1 MPDLIMKPTVFQNED
16 AERNLLAYIATSK
29 NNRPILEALTE
40 SDFSK
45 QEYRRI
51 YAAMNALM
59 LEGKAIDLVTIA
71 NKLLSIAGNDKLDE
85 LLADCVAEK
94 ICNSEWNAKQYVA
107 IVKAAAKRRRLF
119 EIFESGKNA
128 LQDETADVDVVYE
141 SIRQEMQG
149 MAANTGNKWLTIGEA
164 IIDAHEYIEK
174 IQKGEIKSMPT
185 GIETLDA
192 FTTGLHRG
200 ELTILGARPAV
211 GKSALGM
218 HIALAAAEA
227 GYKISVC
234 SREMTAIQYGMR
246 VLARG
251 IDFDSIKLR
260 NGNLSDD
267 EWAKVNRSYERYAN
281 LDVSFT
287 FTTKSIEE
295 LRVEVQKKV
304 DANEIDLLIVDY
316 AQIMQTRRRFD
327 ADYQRIGYI
336 TKMLKDM
343 TTDFNIA
350 ILALAQVGRAS
361 EGDMPTMAELRG
373 SGDIEQDADNVI
385 FLHRPKDAS
394 DEWVY
399 PDHRSSYFNAV
410 QERGLQYIVL
420 NVAKQRQGETG
431 HVYLLFS
438 PNNVLY
444 RAITKDDK

>member
-1 MPDLIMKPTVFQNED
+1 MQDLIMKPTVFQNEE

-29 NNRPILEALTE
+29 NNRPILESLTE
-40 SDFSK
+40 SDFSNQK
-45 QEYRRI
+45 YRRI

-59 LEGKAIDLVTIA
+59 LENKAIDLVTVA
-71 NKLLSIAGNDKLDE
+71 NKLLSMAGNDKLDE
-85 LLADCVAEK
+85 LLADCVAKK
-94 ICNSEWNAKQYVA
+94 ICSSEWNAKQYVT
-107 IVKAAAKRRRLF
+107 ILKAAAKRRKLF
-119 EIFESGKNA
+119 EILENGKNA
-128 LQDETADVDVVYE
+128 LQDETADIDVVYE
-141 SIRQEMQG
+141 SVRQEMQE
-149 MAANTGNKWLTIGEA
+149 MAIRTGNKWLTVGEA
-164 IIDAHEYIEK
+164 IINAHEYIEK

-200 ELTILGARPAV
+200 ELTILGARPAG

-218 HIALAAAEA
+218 HMALAAADA
-227 GYKISVC
+227 GYKVAVC
-234 SREMTAIQYGMR
+234 SREMTDIQYGMR
-246 VLARG
+246 ILARG
-251 IDFDSIKLR
+251 VDFDSIKLR
-260 NGNLSDD
+260 KGDINDD
-267 EWAKVNRSYERYAN
+267 EWEKLNHVYERYAG

-385 FLHRPKDAS
+385 FLHRPIDAS
-394 DEWVY
+394 DSWVY
-399 PDHRSSYFNAV
+399 PDHRASYFNAV
-410 QERGLQYIVL
+410 QERGFQYIVL

-431 HVYLLFS
+431 HVYLLFN
-438 PNNVLY
+438 PKHMLY